1 MCFSIPYKVVS
12 VSKDKAFLEGGKVIK
27 LGSELNVKKDEYLQI
42 LGDVAV
48 GKLGKAEG
56 LKIRKLIKKLNT
68 YESTN

>member
-1 MCFSIPYKVVS
+1 MCFSIPYKVVR
-12 VSKDKAFLEGGKVIK
+12 VSNDKAFLEGGKVIK
-27 LGSELNVKKDEYLQI
+27 LDSELSVRKDEYLQI